1 MKRWLGNRMLI
12 AFLLCAGSAVA
23 QNAAALG
30 DTGRAVVTFD
40 RVWRAATPPQY
51 TITVDS
57 SGKGRYVSRE
67 VADAADATKEPESAA
82 KEGASQEDPDFTL
95 EFDVTPS
102 TRELIF
108 QLTKDA
114 NYFAGD
120 YDYKAHRMA
129 DTGKKILTYAAA
141 GKIFQTTYNWSENK
155 AIDRLTRVFQGISAT
170 IEHGRKLQFLR
181 RFDKLGLEAELKGME
196 AMAADNELMEI
207 QIIAPT
213 LENIANDV
221 NILNI
226 ARQRARR
233 LLALNGS

>member
-1 MKRWLGNRMLI
+1 MKTWVGSRILI
-12 AFLLCAGSAVA
+12 VFAICIGSVFA
-23 QNAAALG
+23 QNSLLPG
-30 DTGRAVVTFD
+30 DTGKSVVSFD
-40 RVWRAATPPQY
+40 RVWKAATPPQY

-57 SGKGRYVSRE
+57 SGRGRYVSWE
-67 VADAADATKEPESAA
+67 APDSSKPPQQGTPEAAQPAE
-82 KEGASQEDPDFTL
+82 PDFTL
-95 EFDVTPS
+95 EFDVSPA
-102 TRELIF
+102 TRDLVF
-108 QLTKDA
+108 QLTKEA

-129 DTGKKILTYAAA
+129 DTGKKVLTYAAP
-141 GKIFQTTYNWSENK
+141 GKTFQTAYNWSENK
-155 AIDRLTRVFQGISAT
+155 AIDRLTKLFGGISNT
-170 IEHGRKLQFLR
+170 IEHGRKLQFLK

-196 AMAADNELMEI
+196 ELAQSGDLAEI
-207 QIIAPT
+207 QIIATT